1 MVEVVNFYLIPGV
14 VLGCIYALGAIGVSM
29 LFGILRFAHFAHGDV
44 MTFGAY
50 VALTGIADLGWPVWL
65 AVPAAMAA
73 TAGLALVI
81 DRLCYRPFRGGPP
94 VMAVIASF
102 GLALMVRSLV
112 ELIWGVTPVS
122 YRTGIQRP
130 LVLFDTIR
138 IAERH
143 LWMIAATLALV
154 VALHLFLTR
163 TRLGKAMRAMSDD
176 ATLARIS
183 GIDTEAV
190 IRATWAI
197 GAGLAAIAGVFLGFD
212 TQLVPNMGW
221 NLMLP
226 VFAAAIL
233 GGIGSSY
240 GAAAG
245 GLVIGIAE
253 ELSTAP
259 VLLGHPVLSPGYKTG
274 LAFAVMVVLLIWR
287 PTGLF
292 RGRVVAG

>member
-1 MVEVVNFYLIPGV
+1 MVEVVNFYLIPGI

-50 VALTGIADLGWPVWL
+50 VALTGIATLGWPVWL
-65 AVPAAMAA
+65 AVPAAMVA
-73 TAGLALVI
+73 TALLALGI
-81 DRLCYRPFRGGPP
+81 DRVCYRPFRDRPP

-102 GLALMVRSLV
+102 GMALMVRSVV
-112 ELIWGVTPVS
+112 ELIWGVTPTG
-122 YRTGIQRP
+122 YRSGIQRP
-130 LVLFDTIR
+130 LVFFDTIR
-138 IAERH
+138 LAERH
-143 LWMIAATLALV
+143 LWMIVATAVLV

-176 ATLARIS
+176 PVLARIS

-190 IRATWAI
+190 IRATWLI
-197 GAGLAAIAGVFLGFD
+197 GAALAAIAGVFLGFD
-212 TQLVPNMGW
+212 TQLLPNMGW

-240 GAAAG
+240 GAVAG

-259 VLLGHPVLSPGYKTG
+259 LLFGHSVLSPGYKTG
-274 LAFAVMVVLLIWR
+274 LAFGVMVALLIWR

-292 RGRVVAG
+292 RGRVYS